1 MNLVIKI
8 TLLLFVCF
16 LSYCCGSSCQAK
28 PNVTAWLLEQNEED
42 FGDCHIYLCHDGVK
56 VISKK
61 LDCELLCKA
70 PDWKVHCYSKGQKS
84 EWIGDLS
91 QFSGLVMAN
100 PFAQPDV
107 TKSLATK
114 AVGSGDLNGL
124 KYTKYRTQFSAKDLI
139 YTADDLDVDPKVAEF
154 MARMYVV
161 PLTKKIPLSRITDK
175 GQGRKLA
182 KRKQVTLSNSSASD
196 LRGGVVTKLVTKSW
210 KPIRY
215 NSADYVAPKGYKR
228 MKDIIQVSYSA
239 NRKAE
244 VDSMLDQIGFKSK
257 PKP

>member
-1 MNLVIKI
+1 MNFFTKI
-8 TLLLFVCF
+8 TLLLLVGF
-16 LSYCCGSSCQAK
+16 LIACCGIECQAK
-28 PNVTAWLLEQNEED
+28 AKTAAWLLEQNEED
-42 FGDCHIYLCHDGVK
+42 FGDCSIYLWHDGIK
-56 VISKK
+56 VVSRK

-70 PDWKVHCYSKGQKS
+70 PDWKVHFYSNDQKS
-84 EWIGDLS
+84 EWIGELP

-107 TKSLATK
+107 TKTLAIK

-139 YTADDLDVDPKVAEF
+139 YTANDLDVDPKVAEF

-215 NSADYVAPKGYKR
+215 NPVDYATPKGYKR